1 MSTVIRQVAA
11 SRRSRPPKRA
21 RAVLGTCTGIVLLAV
36 MLFPLYW
43 MLDASFLRPQD
54 LVSPTPTWFPLHGT
68 LAGYRSALSSQGGHL
83 MVSLIVS
90 LGTVVVTLTIA
101 APAAYGM
108 AKLRVPGR
116 RLLMFALLVA
126 QMIPGIVMANSFY
139 IVANSLGLINSPI
152 ALILADST
160 LAVPFATL
168 ILHSF
173 LRGVPNEL
181 VEAAAIDGASRLRT
195 FVSVIV
201 PVARNALITAGLF
214 SFLFAWADFLFAVTL
229 TSQDNHAPITVG
241 IYRFIGANLTDWNG
255 VMATGV
261 IASIPAAL
269 LLIIAQR
276 YVAAGIGS
284 AAVKE
289 LLSPSWCPQAPP
301 SRTTHPIIRA
311 DPRRVRAHPVRRRR
325 PHPNLAQRPAHLD
338 RPAVGCRQRPGARG
352 PAPDPE

>member
-1 MSTVIRQVAA
+1 MSAITRQAPAVG
-11 SRRSRPPKRA
+11 RGRPPKRA
-21 RAVLGTCTGIVLLAV
+21 RRALGTTVGVVIVAI

-43 MLDASFLRPQD
+43 MLDASFLTPAQ
-54 LVSPTPTWFPLHGT
+54 LVGLTPTWFPLHGT
-68 LAGYRSALSSQGGHL
+68 LAGYRDVLSSQGGHL
-83 MVSLIVS
+83 LISLIVS
-90 LGTVVVTLTIA
+90 LGTVVVTLLIS

-116 RLLMFALLVA
+116 RALLFALLVA

-139 IVANSLGLINSPI
+139 VAANDLGLLNSPI

-173 LRGVPNEL
+173 LRSVPDEL
-181 VEAAAIDGASRLRT
+181 GEAAAIDGAGRLRT
-195 FVSVIV
+195 FVSVIL
-201 PVARNALITAGLF
+201 PVARNAMITAGLF

-229 TSQDNHAPITVG
+229 TTQDDHAPITVG
-241 IYRFIGANLTDWNG
+241 IYRYIGANLTDWNS

-276 YVAAGIGS
+276 YVAVGIGS
-284 AAVKE
+284 AATKE
-289 LLSPSWCPQAPP
+289 
-301 SRTTHPIIRA
+301 
-311 DPRRVRAHPVRRRR
+311 
-325 PHPNLAQRPAHLD
+325 
-338 RPAVGCRQRPGARG
+338 
-352 PAPDPE
+352 

>member
-1 MSTVIRQVAA
+1 MSTVIRQTAA
-11 SRRSRPPKRA
+11 APARRRGRPSKRVR
-21 RAVLGTCTGIVLLAV
+21 RAFSTTVGIVILAIT
-36 MLFPLYW
+36 LFPLYW
-43 MLDASFLRPQD
+43 MLDASFLNPNE
-54 LVSPTPTWFPLHGT
+54 LVSSTPTWFPLHGT
-68 LAGYRSALSSQGGHL
+68 LSGYRDVLRSQGGHL
-83 MVSLIVS
+83 LVSLIVS
-90 LGTVVVTLTIA
+90 LGTVVVTLLIS

-139 IVANSLGLINSPI
+139 IAANDFGLLNSPI

-173 LRGVPNEL
+173 LRGVPDEL
-181 VEAAAIDGASRLRT
+181 SEAAAIDGAGRLRT
-195 FVSVIV
+195 FVSVIL
-201 PVARNALITAGLF
+201 PVARNETITAGLF

-229 TSQDNHAPITVG
+229 TTQDNHAPITVG
-241 IYRFIGANLTDWNG
+241 IYRYIGANLTDWNS

-284 AAVKE
+284 AATK
-289 LLSPSWCPQAPP
+289 
-301 SRTTHPIIRA
+301 
-311 DPRRVRAHPVRRRR
+311 D
-325 PHPNLAQRPAHLD
+325 
-338 RPAVGCRQRPGARG
+338 
-352 PAPDPE
+352 

>member
-1 MSTVIRQVAA
+1 LSTVIRQATAA
-11 SRRSRPPKRA
+11 PAGRRGRPSKRVR
-21 RAVLGTCTGIVLLAV
+21 RALGTTVGIVIVAI

-43 MLDASFLRPQD
+43 MLDASFLSPNE
-54 LVSPTPTWFPLHGT
+54 LVGSTPTWFPLHGT
-68 LAGYRSALSSQGGHL
+68 LSGYRDVLSSQGGHL
-83 MVSLIVS
+83 LVSLIVS
-90 LGTVVVTLTIA
+90 LGTVVVTLLIS

-139 IVANSLGLINSPI
+139 IAANDFGLLNSPI

-173 LRGVPNEL
+173 LRGVPDEL
-181 VEAAAIDGASRLRT
+181 SEAAAIDGAGRLRT
-195 FVSVIV
+195 FISVIL
-201 PVARNALITAGLF
+201 PVARNAMITAGLF

-229 TSQDNHAPITVG
+229 TTQDNHAPITVG
-241 IYRFIGANLTDWNG
+241 IYRYIGANLTDWNS

-284 AAVKE
+284 AATK
-289 LLSPSWCPQAPP
+289 
-301 SRTTHPIIRA
+301 
-311 DPRRVRAHPVRRRR
+311 D
-325 PHPNLAQRPAHLD
+325 
-338 RPAVGCRQRPGARG
+338 
-352 PAPDPE
+352 

>member
-1 MSTVIRQVAA
+1 MSTLASSSTKTRTSARSSTKA
-11 SRRSRPPKRA
+11 RKGPSRRAR
-21 RAVLGTCTGIVLLAV
+21 RAVGTTVGILIVAV

-43 MLDASFLRPQD
+43 MIDASFLTPNE
-54 LVSPTPTWFPLHGT
+54 LVSTNPTWFPLHGT
-68 LAGYRSALSSQGGHL
+68 LAGYRDVLSSQGGHL
-83 MVSLIVS
+83 LVSLEVS
-90 LGTVVVTLTIA
+90 LGVVAVTLLIS

-139 IVANSLGLINSPI
+139 IAANDLGLLNSPI

-173 LRGVPNEL
+173 MRGVPDEL
-181 VEAAAIDGASRLRT
+181 GEAAAIDGAGRIRT
-195 FVSVIV
+195 FVSVV
-201 PVARNALITAGLF
+201 LPVSRNAVITAGLF

-229 TSQDNHAPITVG
+229 TTQDSHAPITVG
-241 IYRFIGANLTDWNG
+241 IYRYIGANVTDWNS

-284 AAVKE
+284 AATK
-289 LLSPSWCPQAPP
+289 
-301 SRTTHPIIRA
+301 
-311 DPRRVRAHPVRRRR
+311 D
-325 PHPNLAQRPAHLD
+325 
-338 RPAVGCRQRPGARG
+338 
-352 PAPDPE
+352 

>member
-1 MSTVIRQVAA
+1 MSAITGQAPAATRQASAA
-11 SRRSRPPKRA
+11 RRGGPSKRVR
-21 RAVLGTCTGIVLLAV
+21 RALGTALGIVIVAV

-43 MLDASFLRPQD
+43 MLDASFLNPNQ
-54 LVSPTPTWFPLHGT
+54 LVSPSPTWFPLHGT
-68 LAGYRSALSSQGGHL
+68 LAGYRDVLSSQGGHL
-83 MVSLIVS
+83 VISLIVS
-90 LGTVVVTLTIA
+90 SGVVVVTLLVA

-116 RLLMFALLVA
+116 RLLLFALLVA

-139 IVANSLGLINSPI
+139 VAANSLGLLNSPI

-173 LRGVPNEL
+173 LRGVPDEL
-181 VEAAAIDGASRLRT
+181 AEAAAIDGAGRLRT
-195 FVSVIV
+195 FVSVIL
-201 PVARNALITAGLF
+201 PVARNAMITAGLF

-229 TSQDNHAPITVG
+229 TTQDVHAPITVG
-241 IYRFIGANLTDWNG
+241 IYRYIGANLTDWNS

-284 AAVKE
+284 AATK
-289 LLSPSWCPQAPP
+289 
-301 SRTTHPIIRA
+301 
-311 DPRRVRAHPVRRRR
+311 D
-325 PHPNLAQRPAHLD
+325 
-338 RPAVGCRQRPGARG
+338 
-352 PAPDPE
+352 

>member
-1 MSTVIRQVAA
+1 MSTVIRQAA
-11 SRRSRPPKRA
+11 ANSAARRGRPSKRVR
-21 RAVLGTCTGIVLLAV
+21 RALSTTIGIVILAI

-43 MLDASFLRPQD
+43 MLDASFLSPNE
-54 LVSPTPTWFPLHGT
+54 LVSSTPTWFPLHGT
-68 LAGYRSALSSQGGHL
+68 LSGYRDVLRSQGGHL
-83 MVSLIVS
+83 LVSLIVS
-90 LGTVVVTLTIA
+90 LGTVVVTLLIS

-139 IVANSLGLINSPI
+139 IAANDFGLLNSPI

-173 LRGVPNEL
+173 LRGVPDEL
-181 VEAAAIDGASRLRT
+181 SEAAAIDGAGRLRT
-195 FVSVIV
+195 FVSVIL
-201 PVARNALITAGLF
+201 PVARNAMITAGLF

-229 TSQDNHAPITVG
+229 TTQDNHAPITVG
-241 IYRFIGANLTDWNG
+241 IYRYIGANLTDWNS

-284 AAVKE
+284 AATKE
-289 LLSPSWCPQAPP
+289 
-301 SRTTHPIIRA
+301 
-311 DPRRVRAHPVRRRR
+311 
-325 PHPNLAQRPAHLD
+325 
-338 RPAVGCRQRPGARG
+338 
-352 PAPDPE
+352 